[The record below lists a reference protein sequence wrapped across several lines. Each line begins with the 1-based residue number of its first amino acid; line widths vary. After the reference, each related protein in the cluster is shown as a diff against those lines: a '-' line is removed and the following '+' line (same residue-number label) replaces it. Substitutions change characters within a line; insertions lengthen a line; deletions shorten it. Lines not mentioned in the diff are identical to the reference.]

1 MYNLL
6 TITTA
11 SVFISGIKQSV
22 STFSVISFNQTC
34 YLFKD
39 NYHLVIANWYSL
51 NNLWDICIY
60 IFKIIMTMLFTF
72 LKYSLAKN
80 NVLLRFI
87 FSVVKTDEVSFW
99 PLSSFQLQ

>member
-1 MYNLL
+1 MLAILFFYRVTFLLILCKYDLL

-11 SVFISGIKQSV
+11 SVYLSTIKQSV

-51 NNLWDICIY
+51 NNLWDINIY
-60 IFKIIMTMLFTF
+60 RII
-72 LKYSLAKN
+72 
-80 NVLLRFI
+80 
-87 FSVVKTDEVSFW
+87 
-99 PLSSFQLQ
+99 